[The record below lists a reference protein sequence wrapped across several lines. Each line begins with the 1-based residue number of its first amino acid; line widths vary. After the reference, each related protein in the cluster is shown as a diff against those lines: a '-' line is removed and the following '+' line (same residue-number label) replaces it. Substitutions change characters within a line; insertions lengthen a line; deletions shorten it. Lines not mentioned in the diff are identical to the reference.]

1 MLRHLIIS
9 IFRGLK
15 RNSTFTAINV
25 GGLALA
31 MLAAITILGHVA
43 YEYSFDDYQKDLD
56 EVYRLSVSYTD
67 VAGNFGE
74 HAGISNDIADRLKA
88 EMPEV
93 VRSTRILPL
102 AGTMRH
108 TIMASENSSG
118 PVSFNVDELW
128 AVDPDAF
135 EIFTFNIKQG
145 NRKDLDN
152 TIQGIAISESM
163 ALKFFGNEN
172 PVGKPMKLNGKQEFL
187 VSLVFEDWPGNSHI
201 RPAIL
206 VQMPYL
212 EQEENWRHLHF
223 LGDKNYTYLK
233 LTPETDL
240 NKLQVKLDDFVLRNK
255 RPQDM
260 EDARLNL
267 MPARDIHLEATHM
280 LQDMASVTEPG
291 TLKLLILLVVL
302 IVAIAWFN
310 YMNLNTSLT
319 IRRIKEVAVRRI
331 HGAGKRE
338 LFQQQLLNTSV
349 MILLS
354 LGLALTLYQG
364 SYGYLDDIVGK
375 GGLDYLLSNTWL
387 LTGFV
392 SLLILAVFLSA
403 LYPTILLNS
412 LKSRDMIKGSLGRTG
427 RGDTLK
433 KTLVTTQ
440 FAITIGLLFATLTVI
455 YQVRHLKSVETNLK
469 MDQVLVVE
477 GPGVRNSAHTSYN
490 QAINV
495 FKNGLLGIPGVR
507 SVATSNHVPG
517 YKVDFKAGFGAPG
530 EGNPPV
536 YIDRIFADENY
547 AEVYG
552 IEIVAGRF
560 FTDEPNLED
569 HNGRPLVLNESAV
582 NRLGFDS
589 PQEIVGKSVKYFG
602 TPVEVIGVVKD
613 FHMESPDLP
622 VSDLMF
628 FPAIDSKY
636 FSIRVAGAPG
646 PEMLAR
652 IELLFKELYPGNPF
666 DYFFSEAN
674 FNEQF
679 FSFEQFERQLS
690 TLAILSICLA
700 SLGLLALAYDSTH
713 QRIKEIGIRKILG
726 ASVAS
731 ILRLLLTGYL
741 RLILLAAVVV
751 MPLVYYLLQD
761 WLNQYASRI
770 AIDSQLLLM
779 PAVGTLV
786 LAALMVSFQ
795 SMKTVRMNPVDTL
808 RHE

>member
-9 IFRGLK
+9 IFRSLR
-15 RNSTFTAINV
+15 RNIAFTAINV

-31 MLAAITILGHVA
+31 ILAAIAILGHVA
-43 YEYSFDDYQKDLD
+43 YEYSFDNYQKDLGD
-56 EVYRLSVSYTD
+56 VYRVSISYTD

-74 HAGISNDIADRLKA
+74 HAGISNDISDRLRD

-93 VRSTRILPL
+93 IRSTRILPL
-102 AGTMRH
+102 TGTMRH
-108 TIMASENSSG
+108 TIMASESNSG

-128 AVDPDAF
+128 AVDLGAF
-135 EIFTFNIKQG
+135 DIFTFNIRQG

-163 ALKFFGNEN
+163 AIKFFGNEN
-172 PVGKPMKLNGKQEFL
+172 PIGKPMKLNGEQEFV
-187 VSLVFEDWPGNSHI
+187 VSLVFEDWPDNSHI
-201 RPAIL
+201 QPGIL
-206 VQMPYL
+206 LQMPYL
-212 EQEENWRHLHF
+212 EEGNRRHLHF
-223 LGDKNYTYLK
+223 LGDQNYTYLK
-233 LTPETDL
+233 LKTETDL
-240 NKLQVKLDDFVLRNK
+240 NILQTKLDDFVSRNK

-260 EDARLNL
+260 DDARLNL
-267 MPARDIHLEATHM
+267 MSARDIHLEATHM
-280 LQDMASVTEPG
+280 LKDMASVTDPG

-302 IVAIAWFN
+302 ILAIAWFN

-338 LFQQQLLNTSV
+338 LFQQQLLNTGV
-349 MILLS
+349 MILLA
-354 LGLALTLYQG
+354 LGLALTIYQG
-364 SYGYLDDIVGK
+364 SYGYLDKIIGK
-375 GGLDYLLSNTWL
+375 GGLDYLLNNTGL
-387 LTGFV
+387 LMGFV
-392 SLLILAVFLSA
+392 LLLIIAVFLSA
-403 LYPTILLNS
+403 LYPTLLLNS

-440 FAITIGLLFATLTVI
+440 FAITIGLLFSTLTVI
-455 YQVRHLKSVETNLK
+455 HQVKHLKSVETNLK

-477 GPGVRNSAHTSYN
+477 GPGVRNSAHKSYD

-495 FKNGLLGIPGVR
+495 FKNGLLSIPGVK

-517 YKVDFKAGFGAPG
+517 FKVSFKAGFGAPG
-530 EGNPPV
+530 DGDPPI

-560 FTDEPNLED
+560 FINEPNMEVHD
-569 HNGRPLVLNESAV
+569 GRPLVLNESAAR
-582 NRLGFDS
+582 RLGFKTS
-589 PQEIVGKSVKYFG
+589 EEIVGKKVKYFG

-613 FHMESPDLP
+613 FHMESPDVV

-636 FSIRVAGAPG
+636 FSIRVSGAG
-646 PEMLAR
+646 PEILER
-652 IELLFKELYPGNPF
+652 IESLFKELYPGNPF
-666 DYFFSEAN
+666 DHFFSEAS

-679 FSFEQFERQLS
+679 LSFEQFERQLS
-690 TLAILSICLA
+690 TLAVLSICLA
-700 SLGLLALAYDSTH
+700 SLGLLALAYDNIH

-731 ILRLLLTGYL
+731 ILQLLLSGYL
-741 RLILLAAVVV
+741 RLILLATLIV

-761 WLNQYASRI
+761 WLNQYATRI
-770 AIDSQLLLM
+770 AISTQLLLL
-779 PAVGTLV
+779 PAAGTLI